1 MSTANVLY
9 DEEGV
14 AYSPRKQGSGMVNLA
29 AATTTPAYLYV
40 RGQEKTKIELGD
52 DADQLGVYKLSFV
65 VKNLTGSALSYDVN
79 TQVQTESTTTDGLYI
94 AQKGYALSA
103 DTSAIKV
110 SGGSLSGTTVTVPA
124 KGETTVTVTV
134 RLSDADREYLAKFP
148 NGIYVEG
155 FVELTNNDDPALSV
169 PFLGFYGDWTKAP
182 IFEDAD
188 IYNGKDVKMYATNV
202 SGVYAMMYVMRL
214 GMYPFVVPE
223 GYDTPSTSADKICVD
238 LGGGNG
244 ISNLYYLQ
252 AGLLRAAKTT
262 DVTIADSDTGEVY
275 LDSDGINTRKAMYNS
290 SSQQVRPAYVGEIFP
305 ALNSSGVIPNN
316 TRMTYTAKTYI
327 DGFDVQDNLKDT
339 YTFNFT
345 SDGEMPYIVDVRCV

>member
-1 MSTANVLY
+1 MLNPLIF
-9 DEEGV
+9 E
-14 AYSPRKQGSGMVNLA
+14 KI
-29 AATTTPAYLYV
+29 
-40 RGQEKTKIELGD
+40 RG
-52 DADQLGVYKLSFV
+52 
-65 VKNLTGSALSYDVN
+65 
-79 TQVQTESTTTDGLYI
+79 I
-94 AQKGYALSA
+94 A
-103 DTSAIKV
+103 
-110 SGGSLSGTTVTVPA
+110 
-124 KGETTVTVTV
+124 
-134 RLSDADREYLAKFP
+134 

-188 IYNGKDVKMYATNV
+188 IYNGEDVKMYATNV
-202 SGVYAMMYVMRL
+202 SGVYAMMYVVKL

-244 ISNLYYLQ
+244 VSNLYYLQ

-262 DVTIADSDTGEVY
+262 NVTIADSDTGEVY
-275 LDSDGINTRKAMYNS
+275 LNSDGLNVRKAMYNS
-290 SSQQVRPAYVGEIFP
+290 SSAAVRPGYVGEIFP
-305 ALNSSGVIPNN
+305 PLTGSHLIPNN

-339 YTFNFT
+339 YTFHFT
-345 SDGEMPYIVDVRCV
+345 SDGEMPYIVDREGLAFRTGAAGSTWT